1 MLFPEK
7 SERLSGGQALRG
19 VSMGSFT
26 QEHHDRTGWVI
37 LFTLF
42 PNAVEAVWHWRTGL
56 ELR

>member
-7 SERLSGGQALRG
+7 SEMLSGSQALRG

-26 QEHHDRTGWVI
+26 CEHHDRSGWVI

-42 PNAVEAVWHWRTGL
+42 PNAGEAA
-56 ELR
+56 